1 MKLYIA
7 GLLAALIVT
16 ASANVSL
23 QQQPFLSPVESCND
37 SIVSCHWKEPANTC
51 CSPKYG
57 LVVFVQQWVEN
68 YGPDNEFT
76 IHGLWPNNC
85 NGGRAPNR
93 GCDSSRAWNNVATIL
108 RNKNPNLY
116 QRMKTFWPSYKG
128 DDNWFWSHEWV
139 KHGTCVS
146 TLSPSCYGNE
156 YTPYQDVID
165 YFEQVLFLREEYDVY
180 GALNVA
186 GISPGGYYSSKA
198 MLDALR
204 QGFGN
209 SVKIDC
215 DRYGQLSEVWLYF
228 NVGGRTNYQMVDAE
242 VASTCRGRVYYPKK

>member
-1 MKLYIA
+1 MKLYIPSF
-7 GLLAALIVT
+7 LLALTLTVA
-16 ASANVSL
+16 AEPL
-23 QQQPFLSPVESCND
+23 QQVPILSPRQSCND
-37 SIVSCHWKEPANTC
+37 SVVSCHWREPENTC
-51 CSPKYG
+51 CSPRYG
-57 LVVFVQQWVEN
+57 LVVFVQQWVES
-68 YGPDNEFT
+68 YGPPNEFT

-85 NGGRAPNR
+85 SGSRAPNR
-93 GCDSSRAWNNVATIL
+93 GCDSSRSWNNVATIL

-146 TLSPSCYGNE
+146 TLNPSCYGSE

-165 YFEQVLFLREEYDVY
+165 YFEQVLFLRNEYDVY

-186 GISPGGYYSSKA
+186 GIFPGGYYSSKA
-198 MLDALR
+198 MLDALK

-209 SVKIDC
+209 RAKIDC
-215 DRYGQLSEVWLYF
+215 DRNGQLSEVWLYF
-228 NVGGRTNYQMVDAE
+228 NVGGRDHYQLVDAE
-242 VASTCRGRVYYPKK
+242 MDGSCRGRVYYPKK